1 VGALHCYIETTRM
14 IQKRTLIRNVV
25 LAGRS
30 VQTGLYLT
38 AGSTARSLVRSITSL
53 RPHRWIGDPC
63 GTIRHNGCY
72 LAYSWGAAQSDD
84 LLHWTEINDHAIKG
98 LPKGTAA
105 FTGSVVADRE
115 NSAGYSHTY
124 VFHVYVSRSSF

>member
-1 VGALHCYIETTRM
+1 M
-14 IQKRTLIRNVV
+14 SF
-25 LAGRS
+25 LAG
-30 VQTGLYLT
+30 L
-38 AGSTARSLVRSITSL
+38 LVRAAVSMAAVSDSL
-53 RPHRWIGDPC
+53 LYSEKYRPQYHFTPAHHWIGDPC
-63 GTIRHNGCY
+63 GTIRHNGRY

-124 VFHVYVSRSSF
+124 VFHVYVSRASF